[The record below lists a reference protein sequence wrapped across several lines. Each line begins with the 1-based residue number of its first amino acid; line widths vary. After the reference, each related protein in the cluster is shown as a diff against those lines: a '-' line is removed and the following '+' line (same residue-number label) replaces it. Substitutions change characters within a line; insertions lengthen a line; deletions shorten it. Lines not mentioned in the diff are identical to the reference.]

1 MRALW
6 RRTTEPMSE
15 EAEGL
20 GGAEAEGAEGADAE
34 ALRGEGRRVRL
45 R

>member
-1 MRALW
+1 
-6 RRTTEPMSE
+6 MSE

-20 GGAEAEGAEGADAE
+20 GGAEAEGAEGAEAE